1 MSEVWAL
8 RKSTTEAGRAQLAK
22 FQREW
27 APQMESLSTP
37 IQLFLERE
45 EIPVS
50 SDEEDEA
57 MADKEDNGEHT
68 GDKQG
73 DQASTTK
80 AESKPDSRP
89 RPRRR
94 KRVRPGALKWH
105 LKDSGDT
112 HLIGSKEGGQKSQ
125 YVLFQVIEEQ
135 GPGMPREIHV
145 TQVGDWWS
153 FKKKASHLTLG
164 STEAEEH
171 VKAAAGG
178 GVARWL
184 LSGTTSKSRLDQK
197 LRDSN
202 DGGANEGSGSGK
214 MKDGDNTQA
223 KSSLSLGVVTRTR
236 TNVPKRSRLGLGDA
250 GEDPDDYEASG
261 AVDGTGDDGND
272 FEAEFDDDDPEIL
285 QEHRDGHEP
294 GLEDSDEEE
303 ERDENGNEINKT
315 DDKEPDAEMSA
326 ENENKDTPSGGQFD
340 WMKHPSKPNA
350 KPDLKPN
357 STTSQPEPAPAPAV
371 RPAPRPAPP
380 SGALTEEAVRR
391 VMKLYGGKIRTK
403 DLLQE
408 FKKALKEVPS
418 NKDRFR
424 AIVKR
429 LSNVVEHNVEGRML
443 VLKPEFMH

>member
-1 MSEVWAL
+1 MSEGWAL
-8 RKSTTEAGRAQLAK
+8 RKSTTEAGRPQLAK
-22 FQREW
+22 FQKEW

-37 IQLFLERE
+37 VQLFLERE

-50 SDEEDEA
+50 SDEENEA
-57 MADKEDNGEHT
+57 MADKEDNGKHT

-73 DQASTTK
+73 DQASTTI

-153 FKKKASHLTLG
+153 FKKKASHLTG
-164 STEAEEH
+164 STEAEEQ
-171 VKAAAGG
+171 KAEAGG

-202 DGGANEGSGSGK
+202 DGEANEGSGSGK
-214 MKDGDNTQA
+214 MKDGNNTLA

-250 GEDPDDYEASG
+250 GEDPDDYEVSG

-272 FEAEFDDDDPEIL
+272 FEAEFDDDDPEVL
-285 QEHRDGHEP
+285 QEHRDEHET

-315 DDKEPDAEMSA
+315 DKEPDAEIS
-326 ENENKDTPSGGQFD
+326 
-340 WMKHPSKPNA
+340 
-350 KPDLKPN
+350 
-357 STTSQPEPAPAPAV
+357 
-371 RPAPRPAPP
+371 APP
-380 SGALTEEAVRR
+380 SGALTVEAVRSI
-391 VMKLYGGKIRTK
+391 MKLYGGKISTK

-408 FKKALKEVPS
+408 MARGQKMTLKKIKKALKEVPS

-424 AIVKR
+424 AIVER

>member
-8 RKSTTEAGRAQLAK
+8 RKSTTEAGRPQLAK
-22 FQREW
+22 FQKEW

-37 IQLFLERE
+37 VQLFLERE

-50 SDEEDEA
+50 SDEENEA
-57 MADKEDNGEHT
+57 MADKEDNGKHT

-73 DQASTTK
+73 DQASTTI

-153 FKKKASHLTLG
+153 FKKKASHLTG
-164 STEAEEH
+164 STEAEEQ
-171 VKAAAGG
+171 KAEAGG

-202 DGGANEGSGSGK
+202 DGEANEGSGSGK
-214 MKDGDNTQA
+214 MKDGNNTLA

-250 GEDPDDYEASG
+250 GEDPDDYEVSG

-272 FEAEFDDDDPEIL
+272 FEAEFDDDDPEVL
-285 QEHRDGHEP
+285 QEHRDEHET

-315 DDKEPDAEMSA
+315 DKEPDAEIS
-326 ENENKDTPSGGQFD
+326 
-340 WMKHPSKPNA
+340 
-350 KPDLKPN
+350 
-357 STTSQPEPAPAPAV
+357 
-371 RPAPRPAPP
+371 APP
-380 SGALTEEAVRR
+380 SGALTVEAVRSI
-391 VMKLYGGKIRTK
+391 MKLYGGKISTK

-408 FKKALKEVPS
+408 MARGQKMTLKKIKKALKEVPS

-424 AIVKR
+424 AIVER